1 MALTTVSTVDVAEVL
16 SALLGGID
24 GLRVYSYVPD
34 NARVPC
40 VVISQPTLNFV
51 DPESA
56 FCAATWVFPVHLVVA
71 RANERQAQKDMSQLL
86 LDIVTALGADVP
98 GVHSIEPLDARP
110 ITVTINGQ
118 DQPGY
123 LLNIRVR
130 A

>member
-16 SALLGGID
+16 SALLSGID

-34 NARVPC
+34 TVRVPC
-40 VVISQPTLNFV
+40 AVVMQPDIDFA

-56 FCAATWVFPVHLVVA
+56 FCAATWVFPVNLVVS

-110 ITVTINGQ
+110 ITVTVNGQ

-123 LLNIRVR
+123 ILRVRVR